1 MMNHFELISA
11 VRAAGLVGQGGAG
24 FPAHVKYAAK
34 AETIIVN
41 GCECEPL
48 LAVDR
53 FLLLHRAGDLLGA
66 ARLLA
71 AETGASR
78 VVVAVTRKHA
88 DILDALKAADISGV
102 ELAALPDIYPAGD
115 EQTLVRLVTGR
126 TVPPLG
132 LPLAVGALVANV
144 GTLLGAHDA
153 LAGRPVTAKV
163 FTVTGEVARPAN
175 IEAPLG
181 TSIVECIEACGGA
194 TVPNPVCILGGPLMG
209 RVLDSPDGA
218 VVTKTLSGVVLLPR
232 DHILHRNARQKIHV
246 MRRRAAAACIQC
258 RMCTDL
264 CPRYLNGQPF
274 ETHRVMRAFAA
285 GAETTAE
292 AARQALW
299 CCECGIC
306 EHMACP
312 MGLSPRRINIA
323 VKNILR
329 AGLSAPTAESPCEP
343 RPFAPYRMTPTARLA
358 ARVGLGPYMIL
369 RPDGLEL
376 RAPSRVR
383 IPLKQHIGAP
393 ALPVVAT
400 GDMVRVGDLLGE
412 IPEGSLGAR
421 VHAGIAGRVTLE
433 NDAVV
438 IERSPV

>member
-1 MMNHFELISA
+1 
-11 VRAAGLVGQGGAG
+11 
-24 FPAHVKYAAK
+24 
-34 AETIIVN
+34 
-41 GCECEPL
+41 
-48 LAVDR
+48 
-53 FLLLHRAGDLLGA
+53 
-66 ARLLA
+66 
-71 AETGASR
+71 
-78 VVVAVTRKHA
+78 
-88 DILDALKAADISGV
+88 
-102 ELAALPDIYPAGD
+102 
-115 EQTLVRLVTGR
+115 
-126 TVPPLG
+126 
-132 LPLAVGALVANV
+132 
-144 GTLLGAHDA
+144 
-153 LAGRPVTAKV
+153 
-163 FTVTGEVARPAN
+163 
-175 IEAPLG
+175 
-181 TSIVECIEACGGA
+181 
-194 TVPNPVCILGGPLMG
+194 
-209 RVLDSPDGA
+209 
-218 VVTKTLSGVVLLPR
+218 
-232 DHILHRNARQKIHV
+232 
-246 MRRRAAAACIQC
+246 
-258 RMCTDL
+258 
-264 CPRYLNGQPF
+264 
-274 ETHRVMRAFAA
+274 
-285 GAETTAE
+285 
-292 AARQALW
+292 
-299 CCECGIC
+299 
-306 EHMACP
+306 

>member
-78 VVVAVTRKHA
+78 VVVAVKRKHA

-194 TVPNPVCILGGPLMG
+194 TVPSVFWAVPSWGGFWI
-209 RVLDSPDGA
+209 
-218 VVTKTLSGVVLLPR
+218 PR
-232 DHILHRNARQKIHV
+232 TERWSQ
-246 MRRRAAAACIQC
+246 
-258 RMCTDL
+258 
-264 CPRYLNGQPF
+264 
-274 ETHRVMRAFAA
+274 
-285 GAETTAE
+285 
-292 AARQALW
+292 
-299 CCECGIC
+299 
-306 EHMACP
+306 
-312 MGLSPRRINIA
+312 
-323 VKNILR
+323 
-329 AGLSAPTAESPCEP
+329 
-343 RPFAPYRMTPTARLA
+343 RP
-358 ARVGLGPYMIL
+358 
-369 RPDGLEL
+369 
-376 RAPSRVR
+376 
-383 IPLKQHIGAP
+383 
-393 ALPVVAT
+393 
-400 GDMVRVGDLLGE
+400 
-412 IPEGSLGAR
+412 
-421 VHAGIAGRVTLE
+421 
-433 NDAVV
+433 
-438 IERSPV
+438 